1 MKYINGRL
9 SKSDVLEISKKSERY
24 RKYNQNELPIL
35 ICDKNDHNIIIKI
48 YKSQTEATISEKRSH
63 KYLKNHIK
71 RCSEG
76 VELKDGELFWRY
88 GTIEEWYEY
97 HKKEIDDLKKL
108 GTFFSD

>member
-1 MKYINGRL
+1 M
-9 SKSDVLEISKKSERY
+9 SKNEILEISDRSEKY
-24 RKYNQNELPIL
+24 RKYKQNELPIL
-35 ICDKNDHNIIIKI
+35 ICDRNNHNMIIKI